1 MTQATPP
8 AYLKRSQYA
17 AHIGRSPGY
26 ITQLA
31 AQGRVVFTP
40 DGCFVDV
47 AKTNALLAQTADP
60 AKQPVADRHAAA
72 RLAAAYAP
80 QQPSDAQAYAYPQ
93 APTHAPAQPPEN
105 AAGSSYQQA
114 RAVKERYLALDAKR
128 AYEVAM
134 GQLRDAR
141 EVEHA
146 VATAFTTLRLALETL
161 ASTLA
166 PTMAAVQTEEAA
178 RTELAQQFEQALASC
193 SQQLAAMAAGPAAHN
208 TTPQAHL

>member
-1 MTQATPP
+1 MTDQAATP
-8 AYLKRSQYA
+8 YMKRSQYA

-40 DGCFVDV
+40 DGRFVDV
-47 AKTNALLAQTADP
+47 AKTDAMLAATADP
-60 AKQPVADRHAAA
+60 AKQSVADRHAAA
-72 RLAAAYAP
+72 RAQAMHQPHADDDGPAMAHQAPPQRPDAAA
-80 QQPSDAQAYAYPQ
+80 
-93 APTHAPAQPPEN
+93 

-128 AYEVAM
+128 AYEQAM

-146 VATAFTTLRLALETL
+146 VATAFTATRTALQNLAT
-161 ASTLA
+161 TLA
-166 PTMAAVQTEEAA
+166 PVLAATTTEEAA
-178 RTELAQQFEQALASC
+178 RTELATAIEGVLAELSTTLATMATSSKQAA
-193 SQQLAAMAAGPAAHN
+193 N
-208 TTPQAHL
+208 T